1 MGATQAL
8 WTGRAFIHLIFCVGC
23 GIFSLMNKATVKEQI
38 RSLRTLRPL
47 NFLGLLISGSVNAI
61 GVTMFLIPVN
71 LIDSGFSGTSMLLF
85 QVTPHFLNLT
95 FFLLILNI
103 PFFLLGLKKQGLV
116 FTVYS
121 VFAVAVYSIAAFLIQ
136 HVFPIDWSNGSPIAG
151 NDVLLCALFGG
162 LVSGIGSGLTIRFGG
177 AIDGAEVTAVL
188 FAKRLG
194 LSVGTFVMIYNVIL
208 YIISAIVFNSWVLPL
223 YSIVAYAVGIK
234 AVDFIVE
241 GLDKAVAALVISS
254 KSDEVAAALS
264 NKLGHGI
271 TMWETSGYY
280 SREKKTAL
288 YCVANRFQLL
298 GIKRTVHEIDPDAFV
313 TVTEISDTVGRN
325 KISLSL
331 KKKKRIV
338 PPPVLAPTAVT
349 VDEAAATLADDAS
362 APPPELTQTPVAPDA
377 AAENT
382 DAEE

>member
-1 MGATQAL
+1 
-8 WTGRAFIHLIFCVGC
+8 
-23 GIFSLMNKATVKEQI
+23 MNKATVKEQI

-377 AAENT
+377 AAENI

>member
-1 MGATQAL
+1 
-8 WTGRAFIHLIFCVGC
+8 
-23 GIFSLMNKATVKEQI
+23 MNKAKIKEQL
-38 RSLRTLRPL
+38 RSLRSLRPL

-121 VFAVAVYSIAAFLIQ
+121 IFAVAVYSTAAFLIQ
-136 HVFPIDWSNGSPIAG
+136 HVFPINWSNGSPIAG

-162 LVSGIGSGLTIRFGG
+162 LVSGIGSGLTIRCGG
-177 AIDGAEVTAVL
+177 AIDGVEVTAVL
-188 FAKRLG
+188 FAKRVG

-264 NKLGHGI
+264 SKLGHGI

-331 KKKKRIV
+331 KKKKPS
-338 PPPVLAPTAVT
+338 PPPALAPTERI
-349 VDEAAATLADDAS
+349 DEAAATLAPDAT
-362 APPPELTQTPVAPDA
+362 PPPPVTEEIPATPEATACDPP
-377 AAENT
+377 T
-382 DAEE
+382 EE